1 MTTETSI
8 RRPAEQ
14 LVRLPVPAG
23 LRSLKPA
30 YTLDVQDE
38 RADTLRRLLEKGH
51 RSVAPLR
58 EPKLILHSHLPHLLG
73 SAYFLGASAQQ
84 LEELYEHEI
93 TTLREIDDTF
103 ILGSALS
110 RDNWRQFLGHK
121 PYTVAYVQYFDR
133 ELERKNGDWKT
144 LLREYLF
151 PGPDP
156 LINGFCGGLG
166 HPFIHLAYAW
176 ELQSAAVATESLS
189 LGCTENMEGHSLL
202 DSYPPDNSTYK
213 TSSFAD
219 VIQRVHDDQRFD
231 NLFEHQG
238 ITNIEALM
246 QQRFE
251 AVLEHWNAWE
261 VSTANALQQLENICD
276 TSVLLAIAT
285 GDRERK
291 FDFYLVHTMTVAHAL
306 RVLWELFPEDQR
318 ACILRQYALFVIMV
332 YICQKKPVIHRDLT
346 DGIESVQL
354 TGNGDDNGWDALV
367 GRALQHKWYKD
378 SHFFKVVR
386 APKAFEETYGVKND
400 FYRKASAKF
409 VAEFDGWE
417 GFGIGVEGFLPSRD
431 GYIPD
436 SE

>member
-1 MTTETSI
+1 MTSKTNSKSSVG
-8 RRPAEQ
+8 Q
-14 LVRLPVPAG
+14 LVRLPLPAG
-23 LRSLKPA
+23 LRNLTPA
-30 YTLDVQDE
+30 YTLDIHDE
-38 RADTLRRLLEKGH
+38 RADTLRRLLDKGH
-51 RSVAPLR
+51 TSVAPLR

-73 SAYFLGASAQQ
+73 SAYFLRASAQQ

-110 RDNWRQFLGHK
+110 RDNWRQFLGQK

-133 ELERKNGDWKT
+133 ELEHSNGDWKKV
-144 LLREYLF
+144 LRDYLF
-151 PGPDP
+151 PGPEP

-176 ELQSAAVATESLS
+176 ELQSPAVATEALS
-189 LGCTENMEGHSLL
+189 LGCTENMQGHELL
-202 DSYPPDNSTYK
+202 DSYPPDTSTYK
-213 TSSFAD
+213 TTSLAD
-219 VIQRVHDDQRFD
+219 VLQHVHDDSRFD
-231 NLFEHQG
+231 NLFSHQG

-246 QQRFE
+246 QQRFD

-261 VSTANALQQLENICD
+261 VSTDTALQQLENICD

-285 GDRERK
+285 GDAQRK

-306 RVLWELFPEDQR
+306 RVLWEVFPDAQR

-332 YICQKKPVIHRDLT
+332 YICQKKPEIHRDLI
-346 DGIESVQL
+346 DPIDSVQL
-354 TGNGDDNGWDALV
+354 RGGEDDEWDALV
-367 GRALQHKWYKD
+367 ARALRHKWYKD

-386 APKAFEETYGVKND
+386 APRAFEETFGVKRD
-400 FYRKASAKF
+400 FYRKAAAKF

-417 GFGIGVEGFLPSRD
+417 GFGVGVEGFLPSRD
-431 GYIPD
+431 GYIPE

>member
-1 MTTETSI
+1 MTTKGLL
-8 RRPAEQ
+8 EQ
-14 LVRLPVPAG
+14 LVRLPAPAG
-23 LRSLKPA
+23 LRSLTPA
-30 YTLDVQDE
+30 YTLDVHDE
-38 RADTLRRLLEKGH
+38 RADALRRLLDKGH
-51 RSVAPLR
+51 TSVAPLR

-84 LEELYEHEI
+84 VEELYEHEI
-93 TTLREIDDTF
+93 TMLREIDDTF
-103 ILGSALS
+103 IMGSALS
-110 RDNWRQFLGHK
+110 TSNWTQFLGQK

-133 ELERKNGDWKT
+133 ELERNNGDWKT

-151 PGPDP
+151 PGPEP

-176 ELQSAAVATESLS
+176 ELQSPAIATEALS
-189 LGCTENMEGHSLL
+189 LGCTENMQGHELL
-202 DSYPPDNSTYK
+202 DAYPPDTSTYK
-213 TSSFAD
+213 TTSFAD
-219 VIQRVHDDQRFD
+219 VIQRVHDDTRFD
-231 NLFEHQG
+231 NLFLHEG

-246 QQRFE
+246 QQRFQ
-251 AVLEHWNAWE
+251 AVLEHWNAWD
-261 VSTANALQQLENICD
+261 VSPGTALQQLENICD

-306 RVLWELFPEDQR
+306 RVLWELFPDDTQR

-332 YICQKKPVIHRDLT
+332 YICQKKPQIHRSLIDT
-346 DGIESVQL
+346 IDSVQL
-354 TGNGDDNGWDALV
+354 DEEEDGWDRLV
-367 GRALQHKWYKD
+367 DRTLRHKWYKD

-386 APKAFEETYGVKND
+386 APKAFEETFGVKED
-400 FYRKASAKF
+400 FYRKAAAKF
-409 VAEFDGWE
+409 EAEFDGWE
-417 GFGIGVEGFLPSRD
+417 GFGLGVEGFLPSRD